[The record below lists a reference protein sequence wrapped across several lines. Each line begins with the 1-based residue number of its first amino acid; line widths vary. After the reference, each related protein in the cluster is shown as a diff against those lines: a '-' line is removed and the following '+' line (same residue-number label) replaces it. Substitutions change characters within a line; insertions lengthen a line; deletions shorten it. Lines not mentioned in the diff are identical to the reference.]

1 MNIDQVVKGTVLIP
15 NSTGT
20 PIHHLMGS
28 AIQCL
33 EAGEKGFK
41 FRRMNITHDLEEF
54 FLNRH
59 GLETSNWTLA
69 PDNSQLRFF

>member
-1 MNIDQVVKGTVLIP
+1 MNIENVIIGTVLVPSTLPYP
-15 NSTGT
+15 NC
-20 PIHHLMGS
+20 MGS

-41 FRRMNITHDLEEF
+41 FRRMSITHNLEEF

-59 GLETSNWTLA
+59 GLETSQWVNA
-69 PDNSQLRFF
+69 PDNSQLRFL